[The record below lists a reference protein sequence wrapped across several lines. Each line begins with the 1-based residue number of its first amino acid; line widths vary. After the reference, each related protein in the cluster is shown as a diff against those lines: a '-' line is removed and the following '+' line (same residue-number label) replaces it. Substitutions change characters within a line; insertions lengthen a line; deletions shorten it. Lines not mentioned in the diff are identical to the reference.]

1 MATAIVIQAGEC
13 RCGRSVED
21 LLESILFPSST
32 IAQGYEQY
40 AVTTADGR
48 TVGGV
53 IARQSANTLVL
64 RDSSG
69 AEVRLKEKRGH
80 PELVFGSG
88 RRNKARGGTTPFREV
103 LPIQSTSNANS
114 FAWPFFTVTLNAGC
128 CGLPYFGVSRGR
140 PPSPSPSPAPI
151 VNLVAF
157 ALPRQSI
164 VTPYSPSGAPSS
176 AL

>member
-69 AEVRLKEKRGH
+69 AEVRL
-80 PELVFGSG
+80 
-88 RRNKARGGTTPFREV
+88 RNDQVKGLECRSTTLMPD
-103 LPIQSTSNANS
+103 
-114 FAWPFFTVTLNAGC
+114 
-128 CGLPYFGVSRGR
+128 GLEQ
-140 PPSPSPSPAPI
+140 A
-151 VNLVAF
+151 
-157 ALPRQSI
+157 
-164 VTPYSPSGAPSS
+164 VTPEEFRDLLAFLKS
-176 AL
+176 LR